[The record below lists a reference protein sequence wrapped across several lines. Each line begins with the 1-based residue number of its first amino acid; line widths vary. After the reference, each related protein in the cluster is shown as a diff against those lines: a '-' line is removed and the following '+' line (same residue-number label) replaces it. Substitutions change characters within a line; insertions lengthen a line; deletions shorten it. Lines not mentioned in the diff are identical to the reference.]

1 MLFLAIFGNPD
12 YLKSYLIYKKLWYE
26 SKYNI
31 LYRYKEFQFYQ
42 ESHLS
47 CFWPFL
53 AIFGHFWVPRV
64 LENFPN
70 GYLTLKYI
78 KIYHFTPILGLQLS
92 PESHFTQLGPI
103 CAILGCFWP
112 FLDTQSSWKFSKWL
126 PNIEIHQDITFYTY
140 FGGYNCLQYL
150 ICAVLGCF

>member
-1 MLFLAIFGNPD
+1 MCCFWLFLGTQIIWNLISYIRNFDMNQNTTFYIDIKSSSFIKNLIWAVFG
-12 YLKSYLIYKKLWYE
+12 
-26 SKYNI
+26 
-31 LYRYKEFQFYQ
+31 
-42 ESHLS
+42 H
-47 CFWPFL
+47 FWPFL

-140 FGGYNCLQYL
+140 FGGYCSLQNL
-150 ICAVLGCF
+150 ISPN